1 MRSDSLALSSAQDA
15 LGLGAAKVD
24 TAYAGVSAVVDL
36 MKEFKARLVTA
47 TEDGVDRAKVNAD
60 LSELREQMRSV
71 VENSTFSGENWLH
84 LTDDNWQSWNEPKEL
99 VSGIVRGADGA
110 ISVTSMEFGTGL
122 ANMSSVEDL
131 SLLID
136 DTGGA
141 NTGESGILTS
151 DQIANGLGLQTGYVV
166 MHTKGAAHNTM
177 GVEIA
182 LTSST
187 TASEVFDMIEV
198 VEGVLSQTIRLAS
211 QLGSLSARIDLQTAF
226 SSRLG
231 DSIDQGIGR
240 LVDADMSQSS
250 SRLKALQTQQQLA
263 AQALSIANG
272 STSNLL
278 QLFR

>member
-1 MRSDSLALSSAQDA
+1 
-15 LGLGAAKVD
+15 
-24 TAYAGVSAVVDL
+24 
-36 MKEFKARLVTA
+36 
-47 TEDGVDRAKVNAD
+47 
-60 LSELREQMRSV
+60 
-71 VENSTFSGENWLH
+71 
-84 LTDDNWQSWNEPKEL
+84 
-99 VSGIVRGADGA
+99 
-110 ISVTSMEFGTGL
+110 
-122 ANMSSVEDL
+122 
-131 SLLID
+131 
-136 DTGGA
+136 
-141 NTGESGILTS
+141 
-151 DQIANGLGLQTGYVV
+151 
-166 MHTKGAAHNTM
+166 
-177 GVEIA
+177 
-182 LTSST
+182 
-187 TASEVFDMIEV
+187 MIEV